1 MSQTWVLGQ
10 RALREAWRTPEAIL
24 PTLFIPLFFLVVNI
38 GQAGK
43 IFPSESTEFLKGQ
56 GYGAFQLPASLL
68 LAASFGTA
76 ALYLVED
83 IEGGYF
89 DKLRAAPVSRSAL
102 VLGRLVAEFAKGI
115 VISIAIIALGMVFG
129 VTIASGPLGFLLLV
143 LLTASWAVV
152 FVGLL
157 QLIALKTRSAAATN
171 SAGLIFFPLMFLT
184 PNFVPRDL
192 LTRPMEIAASINPV
206 TYLMESLRSLIL
218 DDLAWAHDP
227 AGLRGRRR
235 RRGDHARRER
245 AADQP
250 LRLSHKSETGARR
263 GLDQGTHDGGVLGAV
278 REDLG
283 VPLHAEEEAGAGIED
298 RFDRPVRRVRD
309 HFEAAAEVVDR
320 LVVEGVDGEPAA
332 ARDAVQRRAGRQG
345 DGVGRLVRR
354 VGLAVV
360 RDVLVQRPATG
371 DVQRLHAAA
380 DGEHRQVALTRG
392 LVQAQL
398 VVVGGAVDV
407 RAQLRAR
414 RPGRRCPDR
423 GRGRR

>member
-89 DKLRAAPVSRSAL
+89 DKLRAAPVSRAAL

-192 LTRPMEIAASINPV
+192 LTRPMEIAATLNPV
-206 TYLMESLRSLIL
+206 TYLMEALRSLIL
-218 DDLAWAHDP
+218 DDLDWASILP
-227 AGLRGRRR
+227 G
-235 RRGDHARRER
+235 
-245 AADQP
+245 
-250 LRLSHKSETGARR
+250 
-263 GLDQGTHDGGVLGAV
+263 
-278 REDLG
+278 
-283 VPLHAEEEAGAGIED
+283 
-298 RFDRPVRRVRD
+298 F
-309 HFEAAAEVVDR
+309 
-320 LVVEGVDGEPAA
+320 
-332 ARDAVQRRAGRQG
+332 
-345 DGVGRLVRR
+345 
-354 VGLAVV
+354 AVV
-360 RDVLVQRPATG
+360 A
-371 DVQRLHAAA
+371 
-380 DGEHRQVALTRG
+380 
-392 LVQAQL
+392 
-398 VVVGGAVDV
+398 VVGAIMLAANV
-407 RAQLRAR
+407 RVINHYN
-414 RPGRRCPDR
+414 
-423 GRGRR
+423 